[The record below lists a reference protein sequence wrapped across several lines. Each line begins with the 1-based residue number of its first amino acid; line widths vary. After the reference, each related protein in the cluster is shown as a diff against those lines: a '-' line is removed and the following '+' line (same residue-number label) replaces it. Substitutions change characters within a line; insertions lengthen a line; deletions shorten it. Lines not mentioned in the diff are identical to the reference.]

1 MKPYLITLTMT
12 LKINP
17 KMDAM
22 FNIIKN
28 LISFLLDIN

>member
-1 MKPYLITLTMT
+1 MMPHLITLTMT
-12 LKINP
+12 SKINP

-28 LISFLLDIN
+28 LITFLLDID